1 MSPYTSPNAPPGSS
15 PGFSIARAALVLTL
29 TVGVA
34 ASSIVMIGPQITVI
48 VPVAI
53 GAGIVFALRRSFW
66 SLVFFGYPFLFGLI
80 SAWIGYMEMPGYEKT
95 VAFAISIGI
104 GLVGVVMV
112 AVGLWLALPG
122 RSDRE
127 TIVSSV

>member
-1 MSPYTSPNAPPGSS
+1 MSPDTSPNVPPGSS
-15 PGFSIARAALVLTL
+15 PGFSIARAALLLTL

-34 ASSIVMIGPQITVI
+34 ASSFVINEKAAGLI

-53 GAGIVFALRRSFW
+53 GAGIYCALRRSFW
-66 SLVFFGYPFLFGLI
+66 FLVFFGYPFLFGLV
-80 SAWIGYMEMPGYEKT
+80 SGWNHYVVMPGYEKT

-127 TIVSSV
+127 TSVSSV